1 MTNHLQKLVFV
12 VALAAASPALVRAQG
27 KSAEPAGTPPIVPL
41 RVQVVISRYE
51 GEKKISSMPYT
62 LSVNAGNKANL
73 RMGTRVPVTS
83 TTYTPIAAGGAGVNP
98 LTSYQYQDV
107 GTNIDCAT
115 SPLDDGRFRMELS
128 VDDSSV
134 YPEDQGRAIGTDRPS
149 FRSFRVSNSLVLKDG
164 QTTQFTT
171 AIDKVTGIVTKIDV
185 TLTVVK

>member
-1 MTNHLQKLVFV
+1 VTYHVQKLAFV
-12 VALAAASPALVRAQG
+12 VALAAASTALVRAQG
-27 KSAEPAGTPPIVPL
+27 KNAEPAGTSPTVSL
-41 RVQVVISRYE
+41 KVQVVISRYE

-62 LSVNAGNKANL
+62 LSVNAGRTANL
-73 RMGTRVPVTS
+73 RMGTRVPVISTS
-83 TTYTPIAAGGAGVNP
+83 YTPIAAGGAGVNP
-98 LTSYQYQDV
+98 LTSYQYTDV

-134 YPEDQGRAIGTDRPS
+134 YPEDQGRAVGAERPS
-149 FRSFRVSNSLVLKDG
+149 FRSFRASNSLVLRDG